1 TVASG
6 LTYDA
11 TTQKPTSI
19 TSNGKVYELVQVKD
33 GDVEQGLVSEGTT
46 TVTYIYRHVPQVTT
60 DVKTS
65 TTTGSVNVKYVDTEG
80 NEIQGAVN
88 LVTDGVVSTTTTTT
102 TTTDGVASVTE
113 DTVASGLTYD
123 ATTQKP
129 ASITYNGKV
138 YELVQVKDG
147 DVEQGLVSEGTTTVT
162 YIYQVVPNK
171 TETTSEAVTGTV
183 ITRYV
188 DIDTGEEIVSGS
200 TIVDNGIVA
209 NTVITTERNAAG
221 EIVYQTVETI
231 PTGLT
236 YDTTSD
242 KTVKNAE
249 IALIQIPVTDIA
261 VADVPA
267 VGTSKVNNGD
277 GTVTISY
284 TMNSNIMVL
293 DSNFRTLGEAE
304 VLNRIEKELTSQAT
318 PMFPEATWSFDPF
331 VTYLETPIPAGDGV
345 SNYVATKSYT
355 AHATFD
361 ISGRTTSYTF
371 VSVDASEVGAVEEG
385 TTIITYYYR
394 KVPLTIETVAF
405 PLGLESL
412 TVATLPRDF

>member
-1 TVASG
+1 
-6 LTYDA
+6 
-11 TTQKPTSI
+11 
-19 TSNGKVYELVQVKD
+19 
-33 GDVEQGLVSEGTT
+33 
-46 TVTYIYRHVPQVTT
+46 
-60 DVKTS
+60 
-65 TTTGSVNVKYVDTEG
+65 
-80 NEIQGAVN
+80 
-88 LVTDGVVSTTTTTT
+88 
-102 TTTDGVASVTE
+102 
-113 DTVASGLTYD
+113 
-123 ATTQKP
+123 
-129 ASITYNGKV
+129 
-138 YELVQVKDG
+138 
-147 DVEQGLVSEGTTTVT
+147 
-162 YIYQVVPNK
+162 QVVPNK

-249 IALIQIPVTDIA
+249 IALIQVPVTDIT
-261 VADVPA
+261 VPT

-277 GTVTISY
+277 GTITISY
-284 TMNSNIMVL
+284 TTNTTSMVL
-293 DSNFRTLGEAE
+293 DSSFRTLGEAE

-318 PMFPEATWSFDPF
+318 DLFPETTWSFDPF

-355 AHATFD
+355 AHATYD

>member
-1 TVASG
+1 
-6 LTYDA
+6 
-11 TTQKPTSI
+11 
-19 TSNGKVYELVQVKD
+19 
-33 GDVEQGLVSEGTT
+33 
-46 TVTYIYRHVPQVTT
+46 
-60 DVKTS
+60 
-65 TTTGSVNVKYVDTEG
+65 SVNVKYVDTEG

-147 DVEQGLVSEGTTTVT
+147 DVEQGLVTEGTTTVT

-318 PMFPEATWSFDPF
+318 QMFPEATWSFDPF